1 MVFSSSRA
9 EVFGAVTCTVIS
21 GMAMSGSR
29 ETGRVKY
36 VTSPTMKQ
44 AVKAISTAMGR
55 CIRNLTILFYSFILI
70 RFISDSDKTYL

>member
-9 EVFGAVTCTVIS
+9 EVFGVETCTVIS

-55 CIRNLTILFYSFILI
+55 CIRNLTILFYSLI
-70 RFISDSDKTYL
+70 TINLLFDYDKLTL